1 MQRYKDWAPGP
12 GDIKGKGLHHLDNP
26 YMFNEW
32 LVAPLVKTRDCGLLS
47 QSNWDYVI
55 KLLEGPE
62 DKDYDDYEVMSWNHW
77 ACGWFDMIVV
87 KQGTRAHVLMN
98 KVESSLEDYPSLD
111 EEDWMKRESDAHH
124 DEVYEHCDS
133 LIRGLFHNEL
143 DERLLATYAETHIDN
158 IEDWSLNDKF
168 DPLAIASALNWYYL
182 ESYPDDEEV
191 FDQLLEHGFIKVVLK
206 RGHDD

>member
-12 GDIKGKGLHHLDNP
+12 GDIKGKGIHHLDNP

-32 LVAPLVKTRDCGLLS
+32 LVAPLIKTRDCDLLS
-47 QSNWDYVI
+47 QSNWDCVI
-55 KLLEGPE
+55 NLLEGPE
-62 DKDYDDYEVMSWNHW
+62 GEDHDDYEVLSWSHW

-98 KVESSLEDYPSLD
+98 QVETSLESYPALD
-111 EEDWMKRESDAHH
+111 EEDWMRREHDEHH
-124 DEVYEHCDS
+124 DVVYEHCDF
-133 LIRGLFHNEL
+133 LIRGLFHNDLE
-143 DERLLATYAETHIDN
+143 EAWLAQYAETHIDN

-168 DPLAIASALNWYYL
+168 DPMVIAEATHWHYG
-182 ESYPDDEEV
+182 EAYPADEEV
-191 FDQLLEHGFIKVVLK
+191 FNQLLEHGFIKVVLK

>member
-12 GDIKGKGLHHLDNP
+12 GDIKGKGIHHLDNP

-32 LVAPLVKTRDCGLLS
+32 LVAPLIRTRDCGHLS

-62 DKDYDDYEVMSWNHW
+62 DEDYDDYEVMSWNHW

-98 KVESSLEDYPSLD
+98 KVETS
-111 EEDWMKRESDAHH
+111 
-124 DEVYEHCDS
+124 
-133 LIRGLFHNEL
+133 
-143 DERLLATYAETHIDN
+143 
-158 IEDWSLNDKF
+158 
-168 DPLAIASALNWYYL
+168 L
-182 ESYPDDEEV
+182 ESYPALDEDDWMQRESDDHHDQIMEACFEAIDYAKSEEDV
-191 FDQLLEHGFIKVVLK
+191 REHFDIASEDSFNIVLRSGFSPFELADHLNWEYGGLTPTNENIYEALLEIGGLEVDYV
-206 RGHDD
+206 

>member
-32 LVAPLVKTRDCGLLS
+32 LVAPLIKTRDCDLLS

-55 KLLEGPE
+55 KLLEGSE
-62 DKDYDDYEVMSWNHW
+62 DEDYDDYEVMSWNHW

-87 KQGTRAHVLMN
+87 KQGTRAHLLMN
-98 KVESSLEDYPSLD
+98 EVETSLESYPALD
-111 EEDWMKRESDAHH
+111 EEEWMKREYDEHH
-124 DEVYEHCDS
+124 DVVYEHCDY
-133 LIRGLFHNEL
+133 LVRNEL
-143 DERLLATYAETHIDN
+143 DLETLAVYAETYVDN
-158 IEDWSLNDKF
+158 IDDWSFSDKF
-168 DPLAIASALNWYYL
+168 DPMVIAEATHWHYG
-182 ESYPDDEEV
+182 EAYPADDEICE
-191 FDQLLEHGFIKVVLK
+191 QLLEHGFIKFVLK